1 VRLDG
6 LVAEASL
13 SRLGLLREAVGD
25 QATEVQS
32 VTMDSRAVGP
42 GALFACVVG
51 ASSDGHDFAPVAVS
65 AGATALLC
73 ERRLDLSVPQ
83 IVVTSTRPALA
94 LVADALYGHP
104 SHDLTIAGVT
114 GTNGK
119 TTTCAFLDT
128 IFQANGWASTTIGT
142 LTQTRTTPEAPEL
155 QAMLAEWRDSG
166 GDAVAMEVSSHALAQ
181 HRADAVRFQAA
192 VFTNLTR
199 EHLDYHRTMDDYF
212 EAKADLFEPERTGLA
227 IINESDEWGRVL
239 IDRLRGGPI
248 AVETFAET
256 DATDVE
262 LTPSSSRFRWHG
274 RHVTIQVGGG
284 FNVTNAVAAAAC
296 ARALGVDGDRIV
308 DGLAGLTGVPGRF
321 ERVDVGQPFT
331 VLVDYAHTPDGLT
344 QVLRAAR
351 QLTSGHLLV
360 VFGAGGDRDH
370 DKRPL
375 MGAAAADMAD
385 LAILTS
391 DNPRSEDPDAIIE
404 EVRAGAPD
412 RANLQ
417 IQSDRAEAIA
427 TALATAQPGDVVV
440 IAGKGHEQG
449 QEISGRILPFDDVE
463 VATAALHR
471 IQASRRPAD

>member
-1 VRLDG
+1 MRLDG

-25 QATEVQS
+25 QTTDVRS

-51 ASSDGHDFAPVAVS
+51 ASTDGHDFAPAAVA

-73 ERRLDLSVPQ
+73 ERRLDVSVAQ
-83 IVVTSTRPALA
+83 VIVTSTRSAVA
-94 LVADALYGHP
+94 QMADAFYGHP
-104 SHDLTIAGVT
+104 SQGLRIAGVT

-119 TTTCAFLDT
+119 TTTCAFLDA

-142 LTQTRTTPEAPEL
+142 LTQKRTTPEAPEL

-199 EHLDYHRTMDDYF
+199 EHLDYHRTMQEYF
-212 EAKADLFEPERTGLA
+212 EAKADLFEPARTGLA
-227 IINESDEWGRVL
+227 VINESDEWGRTL

-248 AVETFAET
+248 AIETFADS
-256 DATDVE
+256 DATDLD
-262 LTPSSSRFRWHG
+262 LTPTSSRFRWDG
-274 RHVTIQVGGG
+274 RDVTIHVGGG
-284 FNVTNAVAAAAC
+284 FNVVNAVAAATC
-296 ARALGVDGDRIV
+296 ARSLGVDRNAIV
-308 DGLAGLTGVPGRF
+308 DGLAGLAGVRGRF
-321 ERVDVGQPFT
+321 ERVDAGQPFT

-344 QVLRAAR
+344 QVLTAAR
-351 QLTSGHLLV
+351 QLASGHLLV

-375 MGAAAADMAD
+375 MGAAAADLAD

-391 DNPRSEDPDAIIE
+391 DNPRSEDPDAIIA

-417 IQSDRAEAIA
+417 IQSDRALAIA

-449 QEISGRILPFDDVE
+449 QEISGRTLPFDDVE
-463 VATAALHR
+463 VATAALQR
-471 IQASRRPAD
+471 IQASRRQAD